1 MATAAEQ
8 IVDVVTPA
16 AGESVS
22 EGTILEWHVKVG
34 DFIKANDTIVEI
46 STDKVDIELPAPA
59 SGTVTEILIAE
70 GETVTVRLCSGEPEP
85 RRVRGV
91 VGTADAEAVVLE
103 GPEVPGGTMRL
114 PYGVIERART
124 VFEWGAAPAPTPS
137 RGKAG
142 KGKERVQTS

>member
-34 DFIKANDTIVEI
+34 DFIKASDTIVEI

-59 SGTVTEILIAE
+59 SGVVTEILIAE
-70 GETVTVRLCSGEPEP
+70 GETVTVGQ
-85 RRVRGV
+85 
-91 VGTADAEAVVLE
+91 
-103 GPEVPGGTMRL
+103 
-114 PYGVIERART
+114 VIARISLD
-124 VFEWGAAPAPTPS
+124 EAAPGATDGNGRAVEPAAPPAPQSAAPPAPESAAPPAPQSAEPPARPSATPS
-137 RGKAG
+137 P
-142 KGKERVQTS
+142 